1 MSPARSMSGEP
12 RVASRIA
19 ALPGTSSEDPE
30 HRPNNIIPIAHL
42 EAGQPCARGA
52 RTIPGSTPP
61 PSHCRTIP
69 RGVVIPMAR
78 RRRIPGRIATST
90 RPRRTDPP
98 PAKSSS
104 CSSVNPCA
112 SRNCPRGH
120 ESSTPGYVKRA
131 ELTEGDARDG
141 GERAGRSSG
150 PTPASRQDPR
160 PRQGQGIERVQV
172 SLFLTLVRAISV

>member
-12 RVASRIA
+12 RVGSRIPG
-19 ALPGTSSEDPE
+19 LPGTSSEDPE
-30 HRPNNIIPIAHL
+30 LRPIMGVLIAHL
-42 EAGQPCARGA
+42 GQPCARGA

-69 RGVVIPMAR
+69 RGVVIPVAR

-112 SRNCPRGH
+112 SKNCPRGH
-120 ESSTPGYVKRA
+120 ESSTPGYVKTRRA
-131 ELTEGDARDG
+131 HRRRCAPWWSARWTIQWANP
-141 GERAGRSSG
+141 RFATRSATS
-150 PTPASRQDPR
+150 SR
-160 PRQGQGIERVQV
+160 PRDRKGASKFMI
-172 SLFLTLVRAISV
+172 F

>member
-12 RVASRIA
+12 LQGSRIA

-30 HRPNNIIPIAHL
+30 LRPNNIIPIAHL

-52 RTIPGSTPP
+52 RTIPGSTPH
-61 PSHCRTIP
+61 PSRCQRMMP
-69 RGVVIPMAR
+69 VVVVIPVAR

-120 ESSTPGYVKRA
+120 ESSTPEFVKTRRA
-131 ELTEGDARDG
+131 HRRRCAPWWSARWTIQWANP
-141 GERAGRSSG
+141 RFATRSATS
-150 PTPASRQDPR
+150 SR
-160 PRQGQGIERVQV
+160 PRDRTGASKFMI
-172 SLFLTLVRAISV
+172 F

>member
-12 RVASRIA
+12 LQASRIA

-30 HRPNNIIPIAHL
+30 LRPNNIIPIAHL

-52 RTIPGSTPP
+52 RTIPGSTPH
-61 PSHCRTIP
+61 PSHCRTMP
-69 RGVVIPMAR
+69 PGVIPVA

-98 PAKSSS
+98 RAKSSS

-112 SRNCPRGH
+112 SKNCPRGH
-120 ESSTPGYVKRA
+120 ESSTRGYVKTRRA
-131 ELTEGDARDG
+131 HRRRCARWWSA
-141 GERAGRSSG
+141 RWTIQWANPRSETRSA
-150 PTPASRQDPR
+150 TSSR
-160 PRQGQGIERVQV
+160 PRDRTGASKFMI
-172 SLFLTLVRAISV
+172 F

>member
-1 MSPARSMSGEP
+1 MSPTRSMSGEP

-30 HRPNNIIPIAHL
+30 LRPIMGVLIAHL

-61 PSHCRTIP
+61 PSRCQRMMP
-69 RGVVIPMAR
+69 VVIPAS
-78 RRRIPGRIATST
+78 RRIPGRIATST

-112 SRNCPRGH
+112 SKNCRRGH
-120 ESSTPGYVKRA
+120 ESSTRGFVKTRRA
-131 ELTEGDARDG
+131 HRRRCAPWWSARWTTQWANPRFDT
-141 GERAGRSSG
+141 RSATS
-150 PTPASRQDPR
+150 SR
-160 PRQGQGIERVQV
+160 PRDRTGASKFMI
-172 SLFLTLVRAISV
+172 F